1 MILVTGASGQLG
13 RLVLEQLLQH
23 LPASQL
29 AAGVRT
35 PERVA
40 DLQARGV
47 TIRPLDYSQPETLP
61 QALEGV
67 ETLLLISSS
76 EVGQRAVQH
85 QNVITAAEKAGVK
98 RLVYT
103 SLLHADTSPLG
114 LAEEHKQTE
123 ARLKA
128 SSLEWVILR
137 NGWYTENYLASLPAA
152 LEHHVLIGCAGKGRI
167 TSATRQ
173 DYASAAATVLQE
185 GATHNGKI
193 YELAG
198 DTSYS
203 LEEYAA
209 EITRLSGQEV
219 RYQNLSENEF
229 RDALIQAG
237 LPEGFAALLAD
248 SDAGASQGALFDDSL
263 QLSQLIKRPTTP
275 LTEALQQ
282 ALESLPVPA
291 HN

>member
-13 RLVLEQLLQH
+13 RLVLEELLQH

-29 AAGVRT
+29 AAGARS

-47 TIRPLDYSQPETLP
+47 DIRPLDYDQPETLE
-61 QALEGV
+61 QAFQGID
-67 ETLLLISSS
+67 TLLLISSS
-76 EVGQRAVQH
+76 EIGQRTTQH
-85 QNVITAAEKAGVK
+85 ENVISAAEKSGVK

-103 SLLHADTSPLG
+103 SLLHTDTSPLA

-152 LEHHVLIGCAGKGRI
+152 LEHHVLIGCAGNGRI
-167 TSATRQ
+167 SSATRQ
-173 DYASAAATVLQE
+173 DYASAAATVLLE
-185 GATHNGKI
+185 GAIHQGKI

-203 LEEYAA
+203 LAEYAA
-209 EITRLSGQEV
+209 EITKLSGQEV
-219 RYQNLSENEF
+219 RYQNLSETEF
-229 RDALIQAG
+229 RDALIQVG
-237 LPEGFAALLAD
+237 MPEGFAAILAD
-248 SDAGASQGALFDDSL
+248 SDIGASQGALDDDSR

-275 LTEALQQ
+275 LAEALQQ
-282 ALESLPVPA
+282 ALDSL
-291 HN
+291 

>member
-13 RLVLEQLLQH
+13 RLVLEELLQH

-29 AAGVRT
+29 AAGART
-35 PERVA
+35 PERIA

-47 TIRPLDYSQPETLP
+47 DTRSLDYAQPETLE
-61 QALEGV
+61 QAFQGID
-67 ETLLLISSS
+67 TLLLISSS
-76 EVGQRAVQH
+76 EIGQRTTQH
-85 QNVITAAEKAGVK
+85 ENVIAAAEKSGVK

-103 SLLHADTSPLG
+103 SLLHTDTSPLA

-128 SSLEWVILR
+128 SRLEWVILR

-152 LEHHVLIGCAGKGRI
+152 LEHHVLIGCAGNGRI
-167 TSATRQ
+167 SSATRQ
-173 DYASAAATVLQE
+173 DYASAAATVLLE
-185 GATHNGKI
+185 GTIHQGKT

-203 LEEYAA
+203 LAEYAA
-209 EITRLSGQEV
+209 EITKLSGQEV
-219 RYQNLSENEF
+219 RYQNLSETEF
-229 RDALIQAG
+229 RDALIQVG
-237 LPEGFAALLAD
+237 MPEGFAAILAD
-248 SDAGASQGALFDDSL
+248 SDIGASQGALYDDSR

-275 LTEALQQ
+275 LAEALQQ
-282 ALESLPVPA
+282 ALDSL
-291 HN
+291 